1 MKPKVSIIK
10 AFTTIIWP
18 RKKMVFIGLLL
29 IIFSKAAS
37 FVAPLSLKML
47 MDDIIPNKDLNQLKI
62 LIGVV
67 ILAILIQSITSFLL
81 TKILSVQAQYLI
93 AELRTQVQ
101 KKILG
106 LPIRFF
112 DNTKSGALVSRIMTD
127 VEGVRNLIG
136 TGLIQLVGGTITA
149 LVSLVLL
156 LQISPSMTLFTLI
169 PLGVFAVIALKAFKI
184 IRPIFRARGKIN
196 AEVTGRLTETLG
208 GIRVIKGFNAAEQE
222 SVIFEKGVYKLF
234 LNVKKSLTA
243 TAFMTSSA
251 TFLLG
256 LATTGIMGIGGY
268 KIMMDALTL
277 GEFLSFTFLL
287 GLMVAPIVQMS
298 NIGSQLT
305 EALAGLDR
313 TEELMNEEEESDD
326 SNRVLS
332 LKKIEGAISFKDV
345 CFSYEDEK
353 EVLHSISFEAK
364 AGETIALVGSSG
376 SGKST
381 IAGLVA
387 TFINPDKGTITIDGN
402 PLTAVTLES
411 YRKHL
416 GVVLQDE
423 FLFEGTIKENIL
435 YARPDADETQLKEAV
450 IAAYVNEFTDRF
462 EDGLNTLIGERG
474 VKLSG
479 GQRQR
484 IAIARAILANPSILI
499 LDEATSNLD
508 TQSEAL
514 IQKSLTTLTEGRT
527 TFVIAHR
534 LSTIRKAH
542 KILVIEEGKIVE
554 QGVTGNVFEKPKHEY
569 TKKLLKA
576 VSVSGPKPISSKSKV
591 ILRCED
597 IKVWFPIYRGFLKRT
612 VGHIKALNAATFNVR
627 IGETL
632 GICLLYTSD
641 AADE

>member
-222 SVIFEKGVYKLF
+222 SIIFEKGVYKLF

-268 KIMMDALTL
+268 KIMMEALTL

-402 PLTAVTLES
+402 PLTSVTLDS

-435 YARPDADETQLKEAV
+435 YARPNADETQLKEAV

-554 QGVTGNVFEKPKHEY
+554 QGTHEVLINSQGRY
-569 TKKLLKA
+569 YELFTYQAK
-576 VSVSGPKPISSKSKV
+576 I
-591 ILRCED
+591 
-597 IKVWFPIYRGFLKRT
+597 
-612 VGHIKALNAATFNVR
+612 
-627 IGETL
+627 
-632 GICLLYTSD
+632 
-641 AADE
+641 